1 MDKVFLDRI
10 LPRRGGAAFL
20 NLPASSRC
28 SLDVMVS
35 KRNAT
40 KYYNNNIELAAEYR
54 DELAK
59 KALKDPHFVS
69 NRLYDLQGVCDG
81 DLTSVDLLSFC
92 RQIAMGM
99 IFLAANRV
107 VHRDLAARNV
117 LVTTD
122 RTLKI
127 ADFGLSRD
135 VYQENQYKQKG
146 CGKLP
151 VKWMALE
158 SLSDKIYT
166 SQSDV

>member
-1 MDKVFLDRI
+1 
-10 LPRRGGAAFL
+10 
-20 NLPASSRC
+20 
-28 SLDVMVS
+28 MVS
-35 KRNAT
+35 KRNA
-40 KYYNNNIELAAEYR
+40 KYYINNNNIEIGAEYR
-54 DELAK
+54 NDLFTNK
-59 KALKDPHFVS
+59 VQNDTKFV
-69 NRLYDLQGVCDG
+69 NNKLYDLHGVCDAE
-81 DLTSVDLLSFC
+81 LTPVDLLSFC

-99 IFLAANRV
+99 EFLSSNRV

-117 LVTTD
+117 LVTSD

-146 CGKLP
+146 SGKLP

-158 SLSDKIYT
+158 SLMDRIYT